1 LNTHS
6 LKYIIKV
13 GLLYKIDVK
22 PIESREQGW
31 WEQINPGISF
41 ISSKAAGFI
50 SPKVQSTAAPNK
62 EAPNG

>member
-1 LNTHS
+1 
-6 LKYIIKV
+6 
-13 GLLYKIDVK
+13 LYKIDVK